1 MQFLKQEYTVQ
12 ERMNG
17 FKKLQNTISIAT
29 STNSKFFIGKYLK
42 KKADNYKRYL
52 TVRDKTYIDMHKDIL
67 DNNGKNAC
75 SFQEGLEVLDLL
87 NKIYKFQ

>member
-29 STNSKFFIGKYLK
+29 STNSKFFIGRLSGNECRFCTNT
-42 KKADNYKRYL
+42 A
-52 TVRDKTYIDMHKDIL
+52 
-67 DNNGKNAC
+67 
-75 SFQEGLEVLDLL
+75 
-87 NKIYKFQ
+87 